1 MAIDQKKVL
10 KTRAHALKPVVWLG
24 QEGLTPGVLSEVELA
39 LETHELIKI
48 KIPGIDREERK
59 VIVTQIVMETLS
71 ELVQL
76 LGQIAT
82 IYRKKEK
89 ENVPANPPKK
99 TQKKR

>member
-59 VIVTQIVMETLS
+59 VIVSQIVMETLS
-71 ELVQL
+71 ELIQL

-89 ENVPANPPKK
+89 ANVSANPPKK